1 MQNPERRRK
10 DLEGMIELEREVSRG
25 DPDRE
30 TKAWLEKITE
40 VDQERRG
47 WLKIAA
53 KGGPTAPTD
62 EELTEAL
69 AELEETCRT
78 AERELAA
85 IGGWR
90 ERIEQLERDKDKVLD
105 SYARMAPEALGSL
118 APEERHR
125 LYCMLRLKIFVNLD
139 RGLEVTGALEMGL
152 VQSESVET
160 ETVPR

>member
-1 MQNPERRRK
+1 M
-10 DLEGMIELEREVSRG
+10 
-25 DPDRE
+25 
-30 TKAWLEKITE
+30 
-40 VDQERRG
+40 DQERRG

-125 LYCMLRLKIFVNLD
+125 LYCMLPLKVFVKLD
-139 RGLEVTGALEMGL
+139 RSLEVTGALAMRF